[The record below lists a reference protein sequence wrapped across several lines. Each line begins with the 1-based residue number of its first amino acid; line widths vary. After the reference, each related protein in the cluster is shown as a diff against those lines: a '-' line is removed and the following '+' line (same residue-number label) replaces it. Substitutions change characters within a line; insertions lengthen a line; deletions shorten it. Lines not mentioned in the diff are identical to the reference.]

1 MTDDLFETGDPF
13 DDPAWQKAKPRGSK
27 SPWIGCSLSW
37 LEWVAP
43 LVKSKRQLLFVLL
56 LYRRCCICKSA
67 TVTVPTD
74 AFEIL
79 GISRQGKRRF
89 ILALEQTEVVRVE
102 ATEPGEVGRVTL
114 ANWPEPAK

>member
-43 LVKSKRQLLFVLL
+43 LERSM
-56 LYRRCCICKSA
+56 
-67 TVTVPTD
+67 
-74 AFEIL
+74 
-79 GISRQGKRRF
+79 
-89 ILALEQTEVVRVE
+89 
-102 ATEPGEVGRVTL
+102 GES
-114 ANWPEPAK
+114 W